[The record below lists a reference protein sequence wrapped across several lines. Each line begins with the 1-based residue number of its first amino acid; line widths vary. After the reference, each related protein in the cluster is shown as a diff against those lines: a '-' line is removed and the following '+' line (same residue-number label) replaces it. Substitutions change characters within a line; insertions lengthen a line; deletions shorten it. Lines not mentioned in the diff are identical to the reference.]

1 MGGSQISLST
11 LASPLSPLSSFA
23 NAWGR
28 GGGAC
33 LSRCPARPQV
43 HSKPN
48 AAASVPNLFLQTTDA
63 QVAPTSS
70 SHSLG
75 LDASEPSSLFVPSP
89 LASPHSRGPFLS
101 CTCYGHATLSGSYL
115 CLCSKTSNRGGC
127 IYCLFI

>member
-1 MGGSQISLST
+1 MIPSNGWLSNLST

-23 NAWGR
+23 NAR
-28 GGGAC
+28 GGGVSISMSC
-33 LSRCPARPQV
+33 Q
-43 HSKPN
+43 
-48 AAASVPNLFLQTTDA
+48 ASSSFQTKCRSFLPNLFLHTTDA

-75 LDASEPSSLFVPSP
+75 LDASEPPSLCVPSP

-101 CTCYGHATLSGSYL
+101 CTCHGHATLSGSYL
-115 CLCSKTSNRGGC
+115 CLCSETSNHGGC